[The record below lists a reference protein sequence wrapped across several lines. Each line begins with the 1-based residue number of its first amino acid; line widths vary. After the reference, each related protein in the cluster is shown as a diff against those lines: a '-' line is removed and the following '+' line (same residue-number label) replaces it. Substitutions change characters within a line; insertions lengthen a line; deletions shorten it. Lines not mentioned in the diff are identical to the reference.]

1 MELEIMNPVVEK
13 TITTYKEMSMSRK
26 IALGI
31 FAMAVVA
38 GFTTMFIW
46 ANKTQF
52 KAAYTGL
59 SKDDAALVVDQ
70 LKTSNT
76 PYRLTGDGTTVMV
89 PEDIVY
95 DVRLTMAKEGIPKG
109 GGVGYEIFD
118 QNDFGTTEFVQKINK
133 TRAIQGELART
144 IAAFN
149 EVKTARVMIVMPK
162 DSVFVEEIKQPSAS
176 ILLELISDLE
186 KEKVAAIAHLV
197 ASSIQDLTPKLV
209 TIVDTAG
216 RILFEGKSE
225 EEQVKISAQNFADAQ
240 YKYKV
245 RYEENLTK
253 RIQTMLER
261 IVGKDKAIVRVTS
274 EMDFSKN
281 SMNEEIYDPFERGGE
296 FVRSRK
302 NRAEKIN
309 SDSQQI
315 PTPSSVNPI
324 VGDENLEGELNN
336 ELVDKKD
343 DTFNYEIS
351 KRIRETK
358 KPMAV
363 LSRVSVAAVVDGKY
377 EKKTDE
383 NGNQKTVYV
392 PRSNE
397 EMKQFENIVIKAMG
411 YNENRSDQVSM
422 ECFPFASIGQL
433 EVEPA
438 LTGLKMVQKEYGR
451 IIANLLLVVLLFLLV
466 IRPIIKTV
474 KEIKT
479 SVEQETLPSPD
490 DLALLETEEKELEFI
505 KMDAKQQKEHLDI
518 MTQDQKKGYIK
529 GMSAPERASYLT
541 NMSASEKARY
551 YANRDFDKTVN
562 ILKDWISETQEEG
575 EE

>member
-1 MELEIMNPVVEK
+1 MNPVIEK
-13 TITTYKEMSMSRK
+13 IITTFKEMSMSRR
-26 IALGI
+26 IALGVA
-31 FAMAVVA
+31 AMVVVA

-46 ANKTQF
+46 TNKTKFQV
-52 KAAYTGL
+52 AYSGL
-59 SKDDAALVVDQ
+59 TKKDASLVVEQ
-70 LKTSNT
+70 LKGSNT
-76 PYRLTGDGTTVMV
+76 PYRLTGDGTTIMV

-95 DVRLTMAKEGIPKG
+95 DVRLSMAKEGIPKG
-109 GGVGYEIFD
+109 GGVGFEIFD
-118 QNDFGTTEFVQKINK
+118 KSEFGTTEFVQKINK

-144 IAAFN
+144 ISAFD

-162 DSVFVEEIKQPSAS
+162 DSVFVEEIKKPSAS

-197 ASSIQDLTPKLV
+197 ASSIQDLTPELV

-216 RILFEGKSE
+216 RILFEGKSQ
-225 EEQVKISAQNFADAQ
+225 EEQAKINAQNFADSQ

-281 SMNEEIYDPFERGGE
+281 DMNEEIYDPFERGGE

-309 SDSQQI
+309 SGSEQI
-315 PTPSSVNPI
+315 PIPSSVNPI
-324 VGDENLEGELNN
+324 VGDENLAGELNN
-336 ELVDKKD
+336 ELVNKND

-351 KRIRETK
+351 KRFRETR

-363 LSRVSVAAVVDGKY
+363 LTRLSVAAVVDGKY
-377 EKKTDE
+377 ENQTDE
-383 NGNQKTVYV
+383 SGNQKQVYA
-392 PRSNE
+392 PRTAE
-397 EMKQFENIVIKAMG
+397 EMKQFENIVLNAMG
-411 YNENRSDQVSM
+411 YNESRSDQISM

-433 EVEPA
+433 ESEPA

-451 IIANLLLVVLLFLLV
+451 TIANLLLVVLLFLLV

-474 KEIKT
+474 KDIKT
-479 SVEQETLPSPD
+479 TVEQEALPSPEE
-490 DLALLETEEKELEFI
+490 LALLEEEQREPEFI
-505 KMDAKQQKEHLDI
+505 EMDAKQQKDHMDL
-518 MTQDQKKGYIK
+518 MTQEQKEDFIK
-529 GMSAPERASYLT
+529 KMSASERASYLT
-541 NMSASEKARY
+541 NMSVNEKARY
-551 YANRDFDKTVN
+551 YANKDLDKTVN
-562 ILKDWISETQEEG
+562 IIKGWISIAENEEV

>member
-1 MELEIMNPVVEK
+1 MNPVIEK
-13 TITTYKEMSMSRK
+13 IITTFKEMSMSRK
-26 IALGI
+26 IAFGI
-31 FAMAVVA
+31 LAMAVVA

-46 ANKTQF
+46 TNKTRFQ
-52 KAAYTGL
+52 AAYTGL
-59 SKDDAALVVDQ
+59 SKDDAALVVAQ
-70 LKTSNT
+70 LKESNT
-76 PYRLTGDGTTVMV
+76 PYKLTGDGTTITV

-95 DVRLTMAKEGIPKG
+95 DVRLSMAKEGIPKG
-109 GGVGYEIFD
+109 GGVGFEIFD
-118 QNDFGTTEFVQKINK
+118 KNEFGTTEFVQKINK

-144 IAAFN
+144 ISAFD
-149 EVKTARVMIVMPK
+149 EVKSARVMIVMPK
-162 DSVFVEEIKQPSAS
+162 DSVFVAAITKPSAS
-176 ILLELISDLE
+176 ILLELISDLK
-186 KEKVAAIAHLV
+186 KEEVAAIAHLV

-216 RILFEGKSE
+216 RILFEGKSQ
-225 EEQVKISAQNFADAQ
+225 EEQDKITAQNFADAQ

-309 SDSQQI
+309 SGSEKT

-324 VGDENLEGELNN
+324 VDDENFAGELNN

-343 DTFNYEIS
+343 DTFNYELS

-363 LSRVSVAAVVDGKY
+363 LTRVSVAAVVDGKY
-377 EKKTDE
+377 ENKTDE
-383 NGNQKTVYV
+383 SGNTAKVYV
-392 PRSNE
+392 PRSDE

-411 YNENRSDQVSM
+411 YNESRSDQISM
-422 ECFPFASIGQL
+422 ECFPFASIG
-433 EVEPA
+433 EIESEPA

-451 IIANLLLVVLLFLLV
+451 TIANLLLVVLLFLLV

-479 SVEQETLPSPD
+479 TVEQEVLPTPEE
-490 DLALLETEEKELEFI
+490 LALLESDKEPEFI
-505 KMDAKQQKEHLDI
+505 AMNAGQQKEYLE
-518 MTQDQKKGYIK
+518 MLTGEQKETFIK
-529 GMSAPERASYLT
+529 NMKASERASYLS
-541 NMSASEKARY
+541 NMSVNEKAKF
-551 YANRDFDKTVN
+551 YANKDFDKTIN
-562 ILKDWISETQEEG
+562 ILKGWISDVDEED

>member
-1 MELEIMNPVVEK
+1 MNPIFERIIS
-13 TITTYKEMSMSRK
+13 TLKEMSISRK

-31 FAMAVVA
+31 FTMAVVA

-46 ANKTQF
+46 ANKTNFQVV
-52 KAAYTGL
+52 YTGL
-59 SKDDAALVVDQ
+59 SKDDAALVVEQ
-70 LKTSNT
+70 LKESNT
-76 PYRLTGDGTTVMV
+76 SYRLTGDGTTIMV

-95 DVRLTMAKEGIPKG
+95 DVRLSMAREGIPKG
-109 GGVGYEIFD
+109 GGVGFEIFD
-118 QNDFGTTEFVQKINK
+118 KNEFGTTEFVQKINK
-133 TRAIQGELART
+133 KRAIQGELART
-144 IAAFN
+144 ISAFD

-162 DSVFVEEIKQPSAS
+162 DSVFVEEIKKPSAS
-176 ILLELISDLE
+176 ILLELNTDLE
-186 KEKVAAIAHLV
+186 KDKVAAIAHLV
-197 ASSIQDLTPKLV
+197 ASSIQDLTPELV

-225 EEQVKISAQNFADAQ
+225 KEQAKINAQNFAEAQ

-245 RYEENLTK
+245 RYEDNLTK

-281 SMNEEIYDPFERGGE
+281 RMNEEIYDPFERGGD

-302 NRAEKIN
+302 NRAEKIT
-309 SDSQQI
+309 STSEQT

-324 VGDENLEGELNN
+324 VGDEILQEEQNS
-336 ELVDKKD
+336 ELVNKTD

-351 KRIRETK
+351 KRIRETD

-363 LSRVSVAAVVDGKY
+363 LTRLSVAAVVDGLY
-377 EKKTDE
+377 ENRTDE
-383 NGNQKTVYV
+383 NGNANKVYV
-392 PRSNE
+392 PRSDE

-411 YNENRSDQVSM
+411 YNENRNDQVSM

-433 EVEPA
+433 EPQPA
-438 LTGLKMVQKEYGR
+438 VTGLKMVQKEYGR
-451 IIANLLLVVLLFLLV
+451 IIANLLLVILLFLLV

-479 SVEQETLPSPD
+479 RVDQEALPGPEEFDLVED
-490 DLALLETEEKELEFI
+490 EEKEPEFI
-505 KMDAKQQKEHLDI
+505 DMDGDQQKEYLER
-518 MTQDQKKGYIK
+518 MAENQKQDFINK
-529 GMSAPERASYLT
+529 MSTSERRSYMANLSV
-541 NMSASEKARY
+541 NEKARY
-551 YANRDFDKTVN
+551 YANKDFDKTVN
-562 ILKDWISETQEEG
+562 ILKGWISEVEE
-575 EE
+575 EEE